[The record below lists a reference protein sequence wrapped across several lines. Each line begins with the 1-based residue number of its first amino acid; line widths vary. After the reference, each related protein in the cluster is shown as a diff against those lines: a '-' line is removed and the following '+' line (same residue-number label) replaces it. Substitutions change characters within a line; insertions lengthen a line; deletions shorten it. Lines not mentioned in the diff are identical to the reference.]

1 MKSRPK
7 HLRNRFWLL
16 SAGFL
21 LLLSLLLGLGT
32 FQASAE
38 KTYRIKK
45 ITPTEKKAWILSGLP
60 YQPTPEKIPVS
71 KLRVMNK
78 ITLNTSRQKYSPGKI
93 LVKFKP
99 EISAQSSADIL
110 KAYQPKTYRLIPK
123 INLYVMQVSEESTVE
138 ETLAAL
144 KNNPDVLY
152 AEPDYRLR
160 ALTTPNDVF
169 FDYQYALYNP
179 GGTLNL
185 PDYPVGKRGAD
196 IKATTAWDYVK
207 GDPNLLIAVLDS
219 GIDYNHPDLRNKV
232 ISTGKDFVNNDNDA
246 FDDLWHGTHVAGIIA
261 AETNNTEGIAGVAW
275 NCRLL
280 PGKVLS
286 AEGEGDYSWL
296 IEALIWAADYASGQ
310 AKVGVINMSL
320 GGDEP
325 SQALENALKYAYEK
339 GIVLVAS
346 AGNDGAAGVLYPAAY
361 DQYCLAVG
369 ASDYND
375 AVADFSNYGP
385 EVDVAAPGVWVLS
398 TIPLAFV
405 DPEYY
410 PVPYAYASGT
420 SMSAPHV
427 AGFAAL
433 IKSAKPWLTA
443 GEIMKLIKYTPDDIG
458 SSGMDEFAGY
468 GRINTGKAL
477 APYKITKKL

>member
-1 MKSRPK
+1 
-7 HLRNRFWLL
+7 
-16 SAGFL
+16 
-21 LLLSLLLGLGT
+21 
-32 FQASAE
+32 
-38 KTYRIKK
+38 
-45 ITPTEKKAWILSGLP
+45 
-60 YQPTPEKIPVS
+60 
-71 KLRVMNK
+71 
-78 ITLNTSRQKYSPGKI
+78 
-93 LVKFKP
+93 
-99 EISAQSSADIL
+99 
-110 KAYQPKTYRLIPK
+110 K
-123 INLYVMQVSEESTVE
+123 INVYVMQVSEESSLE
-138 ETLAAL
+138 ETLSAL
-144 KNNPDVLY
+144 KKNPDVLY
-152 AEPDYRLR
+152 AEPDYKLR

-207 GDPNLLIAVLDS
+207 GDPNVLIAVLDS
-219 GIDYNHPDLRNKV
+219 GIDYNHPDLKNKV
-232 ISTGKDFVNNDNDA
+232 ISTGRDFVNDDDDA

-280 PGKVLS
+280 PGKILS

-296 IEALIWAADYASGQ
+296 IEALIWAADYTSGQ

-325 SQALENALKYAYEK
+325 AQALESALKYAYDK
-339 GIVLVAS
+339 GIVLVAAS
-346 AGNDGAAGVLYPAAY
+346 GNDGAAGVLYPASY

-398 TIPLAFV
+398 TIPLALI

-420 SMSAPHV
+420 SMAAPHV

-433 IKSAKPWLTA
+433 IKSAKSWLSA
-443 GEIMKLIKYTPDDIG
+443 AEIMKLIRYTPDDIA
-458 SSGMDEFAGY
+458 SSGRDDFAGY
-468 GRINTGKAL
+468 GRINTQKAL